1 LRAQLRALLE
11 ERRALTPRLTA
22 TVSPQIREAVI
33 PPPQPLV
40 TNHRPQ
46 NNSILLVDLTDEE
59 QTDNLNHIVNDEPL
73 LNNSQD
79 SEDDII
85 FLDEVPS
92 SNEVLE
98 PLDPDIEFH
107 HNISQLFIDLEA
119 YARNVFENIE
129 QN

>member
-33 PPPQPLV
+33 PPPPPLV
-40 TNHRPQ
+40 ANHRPQ
-46 NNSILLVDLTDEE
+46 NNSIFLIDLTDEDE
-59 QTDNLNHIVNDEPL
+59 TDNVNHVVNDESL
-73 LNNSQD
+73 LNDSQD

-85 FLDEVPS
+85 FLNAVPS
-92 SNEVLE
+92 ANEVLE

-119 YARNVFENIE
+119 YARNIFEGIE